1 MAAVTLQRFHP
12 EISKFIDAVVKNGE
26 FGICG
31 DLPKVTDPKTSL
43 SHPCAVGRTC
53 DRFKVFIPYAGRNL
67 KWEVIFDQAQPDFP
81 PDFIFGPQDVE
92 FIPNIGEIKSLENW
106 NANDPLSL
114 LKLIKEL
121 VTHYKEYQR
130 KQVEDMPRIHFEY
143 TTLAEDSKYPDFE
156 VHVIKGQQTSET
168 VVNFMIKLPVD
179 LSDVPPYIVKDC
191 PGEDM
196 ACLLVSYASQN
207 GDNVTPKLLLSP
219 RVERAFGGSGN
230 LRIPHWGGVYGCL
243 LEYLPLIQELF
254 EAKVY
259 QVCEAYQKRREYVA
273 AFLSAFGSSILEY
286 DAEAFLKLSLLFQVQ
301 GFFCIVHIELN
312 KNFPQEAPALFLQ
325 SIYHEK
331 NNQPYEQLETGYPYS
346 PRWSGDEMAE
356 RARSFLT
363 EAIPAFKESSLHNAK
378 F

>member
-1 MAAVTLQRFHP
+1 MIYIFFL
-12 EISKFIDAVVKNGE
+12 IY
-26 FGICG
+26 
-31 DLPKVTDPKTSL
+31 SL

-156 VHVIKGQQTSET
+156 VHVIKGQQVRKMGKFDNNCINLLFGALFDCPGEDMACLLVSYASQNGDNVTP
-168 VVNFMIKLPVD
+168 KLL
-179 LSDVPPYIVKDC
+179 LSPRVERAFGGSGNLRIPHWGGVYGCLLEYLPLIQELFEAKFYQDC

-301 GFFCIVHIELN
+301 GFFCIVHSKCLSLTS
-312 KNFPQEAPALFLQ
+312 EAR
-325 SIYHEK
+325 IKH
-331 NNQPYEQLETGYPYS
+331 T
-346 PRWSGDEMAE
+346 
-356 RARSFLT
+356 
-363 EAIPAFKESSLHNAK
+363 SSLLD
-378 F
+378 